1 MDFELF
7 HRKQEL
13 AAHLL
18 QQELW
23 AQVGT
28 QAPDSQCAF
37 KRTFESQA
45 KPMRN
50 VQIFH
55 ILGRQV
61 VVQITAGMLHLGG
74 LSCSWIA
81 PMRVHDHMCTCS
93 ISSLAVGNQDI
104 FRTPD

>member
-7 HRKQEL
+7 HRKEEL

-55 ILGRQV
+55 ILGCQV
-61 VVQITAGMLHLGG
+61 VVQITAGHAPFRRFVLQLDCPYEGPRSYVYMLYLFT
-74 LSCSWIA
+74 SC
-81 PMRVHDHMCTCS
+81 
-93 ISSLAVGNQDI
+93 G
-104 FRTPD
+104 